1 MLDALAE
8 AASAC
13 DGSGTWL
20 KLIAQESGKE
30 GSMSE
35 EQYGQYG
42 EKGEKE
48 EKDEEKSWDEK
59 WRRDP
64 LTAAVWAII
73 LIWAG
78 VVLLAANLGFL
89 DGFFLSSWQLFFL
102 GAAAI
107 LMLEVLVRLLVPSY
121 RQPVIGT
128 VILSLVFLAIGL
140 GGLVKWY
147 LLWPMVLIGIGV
159 YILFSGLF
167 RRKE

>member
-1 MLDALAE
+1 
-8 AASAC
+8 
-13 DGSGTWL
+13 
-20 KLIAQESGKE
+20 
-30 GSMSE
+30 MSE

-48 EKDEEKSWDEK
+48 EKEDEKSWDEK

-64 LTAAVWAII
+64 LTAAVWAMV
-73 LIWAG
+73 LIWGG

-89 DGFFLSSWQLFFL
+89 DGFFLDGWQLFFL
-102 GAAAI
+102 GAAAL

-121 RQPVIGT
+121 RQPVIGS
-128 VILSLVFLAIGL
+128 VILSLVFLGIGL

-147 LLWPMVLIGIGV
+147 LLWPLVLIGLGV

-167 RRKE
+167 RRRE

>member
-1 MLDALAE
+1 
-8 AASAC
+8 
-13 DGSGTWL
+13 
-20 KLIAQESGKE
+20 
-30 GSMSE
+30 MSE

-64 LTAAVWAII
+64 FTAAVWAIV
-73 LIWAG
+73 LIWG
-78 VVLLAANLGFL
+78 GLVLLAANFGFL
-89 DGFFLSSWQLFFL
+89 DGFPLDGWQLFFL

-121 RQPVIGT
+121 RQPVVGT
-128 VILSLVFLAIGL
+128 VILSLVFVAIGL

-147 LLWPMVLIGIGV
+147 LLWPLVLIGIGV
-159 YILFSGLF
+159 YVLFSGLF
-167 RRKE
+167 RQRD

>member
-1 MLDALAE
+1 
-8 AASAC
+8 
-13 DGSGTWL
+13 
-20 KLIAQESGKE
+20 
-30 GSMSE
+30 MSE

-64 LTAAVWAII
+64 LTAVVWAIV
-73 LIWAG
+73 LIWGG
-78 VVLLAANLGFL
+78 VVLLAYNFGFL
-89 DGFFLSSWQLFFL
+89 DGFFLDGWQLFFL

-128 VILSLVFLAIGL
+128 VILSLVFLGIGL
-140 GGLVKWY
+140 GGLIKWY
-147 LLWPMVLIGIGV
+147 LLWPLVLIGIGV
-159 YILFSGLF
+159 YILFSGLV
-167 RRKE
+167 RRRE